1 MPRGIRN
8 AWLRATDAVLLKQ
21 CREER
26 HRAGGPGGQR
36 RNKVE
41 TAVVLHHAPS
51 GVDSKSE
58 DSRSLEE
65 NRRRAVHR
73 MRHRIA
79 LKVRSSLD
87 LERPE
92 LPPEFVAQ
100 RGPRGAL
107 SVNQKNPAYPLVLA
121 TALDALAAA
130 GGNYAT
136 AALSLGITTTQLR
149 RLLESDREAVRALSE
164 GAPRSREAPST
175 DG

>member
-1 MPRGIRN
+1 MLRGIRD
-8 AWLRATDAVLLKQ
+8 AWLRATDAALLKQ

-26 HRAGGPGGQR
+26 HRASGPGGQR

-79 LKVRSSLD
+79 IKVRSSLD
-87 LERPE
+87 LERPA

-130 GGNYAT
+130 GGSYAT
-136 AALSLGITTTQLR
+136 AARLLGITTTQLR
-149 RLLESDREAVRALSE
+149 RFLESDREAVRALSE
-164 GAPRSREAPST
+164 GAPRSREAPPT